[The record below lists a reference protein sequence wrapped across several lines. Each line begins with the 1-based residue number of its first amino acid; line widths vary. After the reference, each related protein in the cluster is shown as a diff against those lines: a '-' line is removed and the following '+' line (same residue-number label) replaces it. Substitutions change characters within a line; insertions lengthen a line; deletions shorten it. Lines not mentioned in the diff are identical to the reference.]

1 MIKKLNRR
9 FVAITMAAITALLII
24 IMGVVNVANYVSV
37 IGDADN
43 MLTMSSRSDG
53 RFPKDFLH
61 MGKRDM
67 TPETPFETRFFSVTL
82 ASDGTVE
89 ASDLGFIAA
98 VDEEEAVS
106 LAASAVQKGAEKGWL
121 GSYRYLIT
129 AKGDSSLV
137 VFVDTSRDMQQ
148 AGSFLI
154 ISAVTTVVA
163 LGVMFLVVSLAAGRA
178 TKPIAESYEKQRRF
192 ITDAGHELKTP
203 IAIINADTEVIE
215 LDGGE
220 SEWTRDIKA
229 QTKRLSDLT
238 ADLIFLSRMEETDR
252 SMNFI
257 PFPFSDMV
265 VDAAQ
270 SFVALAKTQNRALTV
285 DVEPM
290 LEVTGDEKALRQLVG
305 ILLDNAIKYSPEG
318 GNIELKA
325 YKSGKNVVLSV
336 TNDAENVTQD
346 SVKHMFDRFYR
357 GDESREKKPGYGIG
371 LSIAKAVAE
380 AHKGKI
386 SAEYSGGKVKMTVT
400 I

>member
-43 MLTMSSRSDG
+43 MLTMISRSDG

-129 AKGDSSLV
+129 AKGGSSLV

-220 SEWTRDIKA
+220 TEWTRDIKA

-252 SMNFI
+252 SMSFI

-270 SFVALAKTQNRALTV
+270 SFVALAKTQNRTLTV
-285 DVEPM
+285 DAAPM
-290 LEVTGDEKALRQLVG
+290 LEVTGDEKALRHLVG
-305 ILLDNAIKYSPEG
+305 ILLDNAINTPPRAEKSS
-318 GNIELKA
+318 LRLTKA
-325 YKSGKNVVLSV
+325 
-336 TNDAENVTQD
+336 
-346 SVKHMFDRFYR
+346 
-357 GDESREKKPGYGIG
+357 
-371 LSIAKAVAE
+371 AKTWFFRSQTTR
-380 AHKGKI
+380 KTSLRI
-386 SAEYSGGKVKMTVT
+386 P
-400 I
+400 

>member
-43 MLTMSSRSDG
+43 MLTMISRSDG

-129 AKGDSSLV
+129 AKGGSSLV

-220 SEWTRDIKA
+220 TEWTRDIKA